1 MSTLNVSN
9 ITDGTTTVGTSYV
22 VNGSAKAWAA
32 YNGQG
37 TVSTRQSFNV
47 SSMTDVSTGTYTFQL
62 VSGLSGSGVIG
73 SAWNSPAE
81 YSSTQEFPVQ
91 SGGYATASFFKAI
104 CGSDSPARAD
114 WFTGSAGCMGDLA

>member
-1 MSTLNVSN
+1 MSTLTVTN
-9 ITDGTTTVGTSYV
+9 ISDGTDTVATGYV
-22 VNGSAKAWAA
+22 VSGSAKAWAS

-47 SSMTDVSTGTYTFQL
+47 SSMTDISTGTYTFQL

-81 YSSTQEFPVQ
+81 YGSTAEYPVQ
-91 SGGYATASFFKAI
+91 SAGYATASFFKAI
-104 CGSDSPARAD
+104 CGSNATDRFD

>member
-1 MSTLNVSN
+1 MSTINVSN
-9 ITDGTTTVGTSYV
+9 ISDGSTSVGTGYV

-62 VSGLSGSGVIG
+62 TSGLSGSGVIG

-81 YSSTQEFPVQ
+81 YTSSSEFPVQ
-91 SGGYATASFFKAI
+91 SGCYATASFIKAL
-104 CGSDSPARAD
+104 CGSDSTTRVD